1 MTIHAKQCMP
11 SIISLNISEETGT
24 IKTPRESV
32 EVNELGIVGDA
43 HAGVWHR
50 QVSLLGKED
59 IDRFSAEEASGKIFA
74 PGEFAENITTV
85 GIDLAKV
92 AVLDRFKAGTVELEV
107 TQIGKKCHGTGCAIF
122 VEVGKCVMP
131 QAGIFTRVVR
141 GGTLYTG
148 DAIEFLPRAFKIR
161 IITLSDRASSG
172 IYKDESGPALRTA
185 LEAHFAGKRWHPA
198 YTSVLLPDD
207 KERLQHELRRA
218 VDEQVDVVFTTGGTG
233 IGPRDWTPDVVASF
247 SDRQIP
253 GIMEHIRQKY
263 GDALPSALLSRSVA
277 AVKNQTLIY
286 TLPGSVKAVQEYTK
300 EIARTLE
307 HAFLMLHGVGH

>member
-1 MTIHAKQCMP
+1 MSIHSEEHIP
-11 SIISLNISEETGT
+11 SIISLNISEQKGT
-24 IKTPRESV
+24 TKTPHDRI
-32 EVNELGIVGDA
+32 EVNDLGVVGDA
-43 HAGVWHR
+43 HAGAWHR

-85 GIDLAKV
+85 GIDLTKV
-92 AVLDRFKAGTVELEV
+92 AVLDRFKAGAVELEV
-107 TQIGKKCHGTGCAIF
+107 TQIGKKCHGNGCAIF

-131 QAGIFTRVVR
+131 QAGIFTRVIR
-141 GGTLYTG
+141 GGTVRTG
-148 DAIEFLPRAFKIR
+148 DAIEFLPRPLRIR
-161 IITLSDRASSG
+161 IMTLSDRASSG
-172 IYKDESGPALRTA
+172 IYKDESGPALQTA
-185 LEAHFAGKRWHPA
+185 LEAHFAGKRWHPT

-207 KERLQHELRRA
+207 KERLQRELQRA

-233 IGPRDWTPDVVASF
+233 IGPRDWTPDVVAAF

-263 GDALPSALLSRSVA
+263 GDALPSALLSRSIA
-277 AVKNQTLIY
+277 ATKDRTLIY

-300 EIARTLE
+300 EIAKTLE
-307 HAFLMLHGVGH
+307 HAILMLHGIGH